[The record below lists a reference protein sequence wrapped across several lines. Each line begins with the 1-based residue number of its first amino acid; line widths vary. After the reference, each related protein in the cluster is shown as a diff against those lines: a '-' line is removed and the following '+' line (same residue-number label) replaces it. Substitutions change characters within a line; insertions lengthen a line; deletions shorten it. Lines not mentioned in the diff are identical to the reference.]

1 MASKEDTLP
10 DLTTKQMNYVL
21 ARQSGKGSTDAYRQA
36 YDCSNM
42 NQASIWRRACEVG
55 QHSKVKAWLSVI
67 KTQQISVANYT
78 LEAHLA
84 DMANIKEL
92 ALAKGNISAATK
104 ACENLGKACN
114 HYTTHT
120 ETTVTHKAD
129 IELLDNI
136 EREFGQEARTK
147 AEKRLGLH

>member
-1 MASKEDTLP
+1 MASKSDTLP
-10 DLTTKQMNYVL
+10 KLTNIQYKYVL
-21 ARQSGKGSTDAYRQA
+21 ARKSGLNKSDSLRAATDTSRMAPA
-36 YDCSNM
+36 T
-42 NQASIWRRACEVG
+42 IWRD
-55 QHSKVKAWLSVI
+55 SLKVEAHPNVIPWLSVI
-67 KTQQISVANYT
+67 KTEQISVANYT

-84 DMANIKEL
+84 DMANIMEL